1 MLFKN
6 LVKWSVGLAISI
18 LALTV
23 FASSVQAVENLQK
36 NAKNEPLFKD
46 GKDYYSYKK
55 PINIDLPKNG
65 RILIQYFFKY
75 DCAICLNA
83 NDYLKQ
89 YAEQHKG
96 KVVLQRS
103 PAYEKGDS
111 FTGQMHATFMVIG
124 REDLSE
130 LYLFD
135 SVGRKDH
142 VSLVK
147 SDAAVTQWLTS
158 KGLDA
163 NAFNKLFYSEE
174 VKQRMEQERA
184 LFNLYNPPYVPIAV
198 LNGKYILLQNTL
210 YNDDY
215 TYGVLDFLIDKLQ
228 QEQKEDKK

>member
-6 LVKWSVGLAISI
+6 LVKWRAGLVISV
-18 LALTV
+18 LALN
-23 FASSVQAVENLQK
+23 FYASSVQAVENTQK

-46 GKDYYSYKK
+46 GKGYYSYKK
-55 PINIDLPKNG
+55 PINIERPKDG

-75 DCAICLNA
+75 DCTVCLNA

-89 YAEQHKG
+89 YAEQHKD

-103 PAYEKGDS
+103 PAYYNGDS
-111 FTGQMHATFMVIG
+111 FTGQMHATFMAIG

-135 SVGRKDH
+135 SVGRRDY

-163 NAFNKLFYSEE
+163 NAFNKLFYSED
-174 VKQRMEQERA
+174 VKQRMEQDRA

-215 TYGVLDFLIDKLQ
+215 TYGVLNFLINKLQ

>member
-1 MLFKN
+1 M
-6 LVKWSVGLAISI
+6 
-18 LALTV
+18 
-23 FASSVQAVENLQK
+23 
-36 NAKNEPLFKD
+36 
-46 GKDYYSYKK
+46 
-55 PINIDLPKNG
+55 
-65 RILIQYFFKY
+65 
-75 DCAICLNA
+75 
-83 NDYLKQ
+83 KQ
-89 YAEQHKG
+89 YAEQHKD

-135 SVGRKDH
+135 SVGRKEH

-147 SDAAVTQWLTS
+147 SDAAVTQWLAS

-163 NAFNKLFYSEE
+163 SAFNKLFYSEE
-174 VKQRMEQERA
+174 VKQRMEQEKA

-215 TYGVLDFLIDKLQ
+215 TYGVLDFLIEKLQ
-228 QEQKEDKK
+228 QERKEDKNNEIKIGIIGAMAQEVEILRNLMVEAKVTEIAGCKFMTVN